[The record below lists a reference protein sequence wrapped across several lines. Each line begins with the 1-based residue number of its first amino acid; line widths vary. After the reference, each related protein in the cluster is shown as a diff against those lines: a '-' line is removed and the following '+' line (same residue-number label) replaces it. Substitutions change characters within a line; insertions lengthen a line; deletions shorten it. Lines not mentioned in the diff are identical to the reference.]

1 MSKQRF
7 NKIESI
13 FIFVSHLFV
22 LVQNIC
28 LKVEDNIKTTKI
40 TKIGFRWIRSM
51 ACILAPDWFKSWLQ
65 ILLLRLC
72 LVTAN
77 DGWLP
82 FSVAC
87 VRAGLCES

>member
-7 NKIESI
+7 NKKESI

-51 ACILAPDWFKSWLQ
+51 ACMLAPDWFKSLLQ

-72 LVTAN
+72 LVTAMM
-77 DGWLP
+77 DGSR
-82 FSVAC
+82 SV
-87 VRAGLCES
+87 